1 MQPIDMKSTNMNS
14 NEKQRVAPTS
24 LAIKVVTTS
33 TLLLTAL
40 IFIGA
45 VFVFALLWAGLVLS
59 IIVVSCYLYAPV
71 AYELNKNE
79 LVIVRRI
86 NRKIFAPVISSRSI
100 EHDNPALGIRLWG
113 NGGLFAGTGIF
124 WNKTY
129 GIFRAYVTTGKRA
142 KLVLLETPTHKVL
155 ISPENPHHFIT

>member
-1 MQPIDMKSTNMNS
+1 MESINMNS

-33 TLLLTAL
+33 ILLLTAF

-45 VFVFALLWAGLVLS
+45 FFVVTLLWAALVLS

-86 NRKIFAPVISSRSI
+86 NRKTFAPIISSRSI

-129 GIFRAYVTTGKRA
+129 GIFRAYVSTGKRA
-142 KLVLLETPTHKVL
+142 NLVLLETPTHKVL
-155 ISPENPHHFIT
+155 ISPENPQHFII